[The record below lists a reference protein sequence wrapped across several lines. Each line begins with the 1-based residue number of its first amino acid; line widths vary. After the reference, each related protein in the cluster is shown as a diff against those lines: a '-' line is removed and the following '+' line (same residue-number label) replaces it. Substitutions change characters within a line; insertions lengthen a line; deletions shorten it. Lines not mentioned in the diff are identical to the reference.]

1 MERTSFIPYLE
12 AKQKRE
18 RAERNAPRVTGG
30 TAFSVLV
37 ALASDPEGVMS
48 LGDLQQ
54 ASGMSIFEF
63 TESLKR
69 LMASGYLNIDGE
81 PGSETARL
89 TKLGS
94 EVADLARPA

>member
-18 RAERNAPRVTGG
+18 RAERNAPRGTGG

-37 ALASDPEGVMS
+37 ALAADPEGVMALS
-48 LGDLQQ
+48 DLQP
-54 ASGMSIFEF
+54 ASRMSIFEF
-63 TESLKR
+63 AESLKR
-69 LMASGYLNIDGE
+69 LAASGYLTIDGE
-81 PGSETARL
+81 PGNETAQL
-89 TKLGS
+89 TKLGI